1 MKIKILG
8 TGCSK
13 CNKMEKN
20 ALEAAKLS
28 DKEITIEKVSKIDDI
43 LDYGVMMTP
52 GLVIDEKVIST
63 GKVLSVEAILEHL
76 G

>member
-13 CNKMEKN
+13 CNKLEKN

-28 DKEITIEKVSKIDDI
+28 DTEVTIEKVSKIDDI